1 MTPENAHMHPELFL
15 CDECV
20 KRYFLSASIPI
31 QPEPNE
37 LGKARTEIDDLK
49 HQFNCLEKEWS
60 KRGADLE
67 ASRTQVRHWREES
80 GKLHAKLKASR
91 VPELEK
97 ALAFEKRSHEEA
109 REECNKLERQRDEA
123 RSAATRAQMAESRL
137 RNEMTAAFGAHGLA
151 AGPEAINGL
160 VREREE
166 LKKRNDTQKTLIE
179 NFQNTVE
186 VLNKDKAAQANAI
199 QQLQDKFGA
208 LVNERNRLIHEVSIL
223 EAKDTEMVSKHA
235 ELLKISDQ
243 IDLRTEALVTE
254 RDTALKDRDEK
265 VRALVT
271 ERDRANRGREELVE
285 RNRELGRQASSAA
298 VFIRDLENALADL
311 LKTSPELR
319 PAD

>member
-1 MTPENAHMHPELFL
+1 
-15 CDECV
+15 
-20 KRYFLSASIPI
+20 
-31 QPEPNE
+31 
-37 LGKARTEIDDLK
+37 
-49 HQFNCLEKEWS
+49 
-60 KRGADLE
+60 
-67 ASRTQVRHWREES
+67 
-80 GKLHAKLKASR
+80 
-91 VPELEK
+91 
-97 ALAFEKRSHEEA
+97 
-109 REECNKLERQRDEA
+109 
-123 RSAATRAQMAESRL
+123 
-137 RNEMTAAFGAHGLA
+137 MTAAFGAHGLA